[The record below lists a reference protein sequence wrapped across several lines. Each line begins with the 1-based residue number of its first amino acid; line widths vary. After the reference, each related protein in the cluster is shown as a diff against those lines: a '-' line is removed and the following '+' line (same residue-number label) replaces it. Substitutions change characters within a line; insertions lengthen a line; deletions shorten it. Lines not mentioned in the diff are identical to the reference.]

1 MWSGQRPSWLWRVD
15 GAAWRIVAQGVAN
28 QCALLLTRP
37 TPNADRQAWSS
48 YSRAQ
53 PAAKQIVAACKWV
66 RDEDS
71 LPGRNRSL
79 RLPEPVKQVAVES
92 ENSASLASSVPFACI
107 ALLSCL
113 SCLSS
118 RLMRLWRSDRGV
130 VRGRR
135 NVDEMEVLTRNG
147 KT

>member
-1 MWSGQRPSWLWRVD
+1 MQVWKVWSGQRPSWLWRVD

-107 ALLSCL
+107 ALLVL
-113 SCLSS
+113 PIVPIQPADEALEK
-118 RLMRLWRSDRGV
+118 RP
-130 VRGRR
+130 RR
-135 NVDEMEVLTRNG
+135 CPRAPQR
-147 KT
+147 

>member
-1 MWSGQRPSWLWRVD
+1 MQVWKVWSGQRPSWLWRVD

-92 ENSASLASSVPFACI
+92 ENSASLASSVPFACV
-107 ALLSCL
+107 ALFVLPIVPCVPVKPADEAL
-113 SCLSS
+113 EKRPRRCS
-118 RLMRLWRSDRGV
+118 RAPQR
-130 VRGRR
+130 
-135 NVDEMEVLTRNG
+135 
-147 KT
+147 